1 MMLRVKDQLK
11 LSTLAQSEAPAYF
24 QLITQNQQYL
34 GKWLPWALKVT
45 TLSDQERI
53 THTAVLADRQ
63 QPKQFSIYCQGR
75 LVGRISFVE
84 LDMANRTAEI
94 GYWLSEDAQG
104 HGIMCA
110 CGDRLARYGFEKLHL
125 KRIDLKIAMHNQSS
139 LKVAAA
145 CDFERQGI
153 LPNAIHLVSGPVDA
167 IRWSRFNVSND

>member
-1 MMLRVKDQLK
+1 MLRVKDQLK
-11 LSTLAQSEAPAYF
+11 LSSLAQSEAPAYF

-45 TLSDQERI
+45 TLADQERI

-63 QPKQFSIYCQGR
+63 QPKQFSIYWQGR
-75 LVGRISFVE
+75 LVRRISFVE
-84 LDMANRTAEI
+84 LDMVNRTAEI

-110 CGDRLARYGFEKLHL
+110 CVDRLARYGLEALHL
-125 KRIDLKIAMHNQSS
+125 NRIDLKIATQNQSS

-145 CDFERQGI
+145 CDFERQEI
-153 LPNAIHLVSGPVDA
+153 LPNAIHLLNGPVDA
-167 IRWSRFNVSND
+167 IRWSRFNVNND